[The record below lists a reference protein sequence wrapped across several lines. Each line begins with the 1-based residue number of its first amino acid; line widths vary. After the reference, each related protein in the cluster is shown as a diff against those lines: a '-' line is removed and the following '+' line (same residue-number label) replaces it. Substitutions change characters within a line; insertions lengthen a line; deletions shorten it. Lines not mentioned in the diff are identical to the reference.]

1 MAIIETVDES
11 SFVHTMA
18 QENHGFS
25 RDGASALFV
34 YLDELSEGTG
44 GQDIEMD
51 PIAIRCEYTEYND
64 IEDLKED
71 FQVESIEELEQKTSV
86 IGFSGYDFDLK
97 KVVHKGWIIS
107 EF

>member
-1 MAIIETVDES
+1 MAIIDTIDES

-34 YLDELSEGTG
+34 YLDEISE

-71 FQVESIEELEQKTSV
+71 YQVESIEELEQKTSV
-86 IGFSGYDFDLK
+86 IGFNGYDFDLK
-97 KVVHKGWIIS
+97 KVVHNGWIIA